1 MAPLDLTPLLRS
13 ALLELPDAVPAAI
26 QSVAVDVG
34 ASDVVVYLVDFG
46 QLYLEPLGNYAAH
59 AELPQR
65 EVVASTMAGRAFLT
79 QGTVTAERADGV
91 RVWVPI
97 REGSDRTGVL
107 ALTLPDGNP
116 DRISA
121 CEDLGLLAGFLIA
134 INARV
139 SDVFNLHRRRKAMT
153 LAASMQWDLL
163 PPIVFRS
170 GAVTVA
176 GMLEPAYEVGGD
188 CFDYAINWPTLDIAM
203 MDSMG
208 HGLNSAIL
216 SGLAVGCYRHDRRH
230 GRTLLA
236 MHQELDTTIKRHL
249 GGSGFVTGQLAQ
261 LNVETGRLRWTN
273 AGHPLPLLIRGG
285 RVIGDLSCP
294 PTLPWGIGRN
304 GGMPHIAED
313 SLEPGDGL
321 LFYTD
326 GAIEGRAS
334 TGGGFGLD
342 RLTDLVGQTAS
353 EQRSAEEIVR
363 RLGKAIV
370 DYHKQRLDD
379 DATLLLVQWSG
390 PAKDASSHA
399 RGEGI
404 SRHVRNFSV
413 VRDT

>member
-1 MAPLDLTPLLRS
+1 MAPLNLTPLLRS
-13 ALLELPDAVPAAI
+13 ALLEQPDSVPAAI
-26 QSVAVDVG
+26 QSVAADVG

-46 QLYLEPLGNYAAH
+46 QLYLEPLGNDATH

-65 EVVASTMAGRAFLT
+65 EVVASTMAGRAFLM
-79 QGTVTAERADGV
+79 QETVTAERADGV

-107 ALTLPDGNP
+107 ALALPDGNP
-116 DRISA
+116 DRIAA
-121 CEDLGLLAGFLIA
+121 CEDLGLLAGYLIA

-170 GAVTVA
+170 VAVTVA

-188 CFDYAINWPTLDIAM
+188 CFDYALNWPTLDIAM

-208 HGLNSAIL
+208 HGLSSAIL

-236 MHQELDTTIKRHL
+236 MHQELDSTIKGHL

-261 LNVETGRLRWTN
+261 LNVETGTLRWTN

-285 RVIGDLSCP
+285 RVVDDLSCP
-294 PTLPWGIGRN
+294 PTLPWGFGRN
-304 GGMPHIAED
+304 GDVPHLAEN
-313 SLEPGDGL
+313 SLQPGDGL
-321 LFYTD
+321 LLYTD

-342 RLTDLVGQTAS
+342 RLTDLVGRTAS
-353 EQRSAEEIVR
+353 DQLSAEEVVR
-363 RLGKAIV
+363 RIGRAIV
-370 DYHKQRLDD
+370 EHHKQHLED
-379 DATLLLVQWSG
+379 DATLLLVQWNG
-390 PAKDASSHA
+390 PA
-399 RGEGI
+399 
-404 SRHVRNFSV
+404 
-413 VRDT
+413 